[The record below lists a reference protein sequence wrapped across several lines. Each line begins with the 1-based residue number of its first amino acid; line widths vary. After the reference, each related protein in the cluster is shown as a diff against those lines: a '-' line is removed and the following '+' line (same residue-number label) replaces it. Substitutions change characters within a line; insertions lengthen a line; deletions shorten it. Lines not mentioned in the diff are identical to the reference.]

1 LFDEPSARLSVE
13 QRQAA
18 VRLVASRDLVRLLTA
33 PAGAG
38 KTTTLAAAVQ
48 LWRRCQA
55 EVITLAPSA
64 RAAAELSAATGT
76 RGETVARW
84 LLRQQHLDDR
94 NAQGIDGRLS
104 SRSVVIVDEASMLTT
119 ADLDQLTARVQ
130 HANAALVLVGDPAQ
144 IGAVQA
150 PGGMFEL
157 CCQRMGE
164 WTVELSEL
172 HRFRQPW
179 EGPATLRLRAGDA
192 SVLADYARHGRIHP
206 AGSSEDAADA
216 VFHRWAGATEAGR
229 DALMLARAWADVNAL
244 NARARAA
251 AVATGDISGPV
262 LVSVT
267 SHTASTGGHPE
278 ARTWRVGDVVI
289 AKKNNTNIH
298 IGNDTLRNGDRF
310 RVAAVTDAALVVQD
324 LRGRGSTTLPVAYL
338 ARHSEYGWATTSD
351 GAQGATA
358 DVGIVLARSGLDR
371 EHLYVAMS
379 RGREENHVHTTPEV
393 ATGDAGPHRTRKA
406 TMKELPQPP
415 EAVGQ
420 LAFPGTQRA
429 VANGSGV
436 ALQSTRL
443 ADRKLSAQ
451 VAPSAMH
458 EAMTQVSTAVSTS
471 GRERAA
477 HSLLDAHVQASREQA
492 WREREASRPP
502 RPMPSEHRR
511 HLRDLE
517 RAQSDLTHA
526 PRGRSTPDNSRTGSG
541 GPAGGVAYMGA
552 QAASRPD
559 DPDRE
564 HQQRLVSP

>member
-244 NARARAA
+244 NARA
-251 AVATGDISGPV
+251 P
-262 LVSVT
+262 
-267 SHTASTGGHPE
+267 
-278 ARTWRVGDVVI
+278 
-289 AKKNNTNIH
+289 
-298 IGNDTLRNGDRF
+298 
-310 RVAAVTDAALVVQD
+310 
-324 LRGRGSTTLPVAYL
+324 
-338 ARHSEYGWATTSD
+338 
-351 GAQGATA
+351 
-358 DVGIVLARSGLDR
+358 
-371 EHLYVAMS
+371 
-379 RGREENHVHTTPEV
+379 
-393 ATGDAGPHRTRKA
+393 
-406 TMKELPQPP
+406 
-415 EAVGQ
+415 
-420 LAFPGTQRA
+420 
-429 VANGSGV
+429 
-436 ALQSTRL
+436 LQSRPEI
-443 ADRKLSAQ
+443 SA
-451 VAPSAMH
+451 APSSSA
-458 EAMTQVSTAVSTS
+458 
-471 GRERAA
+471 
-477 HSLLDAHVQASREQA
+477 
-492 WREREASRPP
+492 
-502 RPMPSEHRR
+502 
-511 HLRDLE
+511 
-517 RAQSDLTHA
+517 
-526 PRGRSTPDNSRTGSG
+526 
-541 GPAGGVAYMGA
+541 
-552 QAASRPD
+552 
-559 DPDRE
+559 
-564 HQQRLVSP
+564 